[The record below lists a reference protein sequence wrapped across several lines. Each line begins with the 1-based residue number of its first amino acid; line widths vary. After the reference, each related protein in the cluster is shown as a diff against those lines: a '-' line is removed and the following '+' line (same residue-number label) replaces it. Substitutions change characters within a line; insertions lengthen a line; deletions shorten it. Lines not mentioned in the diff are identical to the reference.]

1 MQHSLARRNPL
12 RDRRQS
18 TGCWRRSTLV
28 RVAEFALSSEAF
40 QHGGEIPRR
49 HSCEGEDVSPALSWS
64 DPPERTRALALIV
77 DDPDAP
83 VGTFTH
89 WLAWNIDPLAGGLAE
104 GQSAPAEGHN
114 DFGIGGWS
122 GPCPPPGHGPHR
134 YFFRLHALD
143 AELDVGFRA
152 RRRELD
158 QALAG
163 HVLVT
168 AELMGRYER

>member
-1 MQHSLARRNPL
+1 V
-12 RDRRQS
+12 D
-18 TGCWRRSTLV
+18 
-28 RVAEFALSSEAF
+28 EFALSSEAF
-40 QHGGEIPRR
+40 TDGGEIPRR
-49 HSCEGEDVSPALSWS
+49 HTCEGDDVIPELSWS
-64 DPPERTRALALIV
+64 QPPAGTRTLALIV

-104 GQSAPAEGHN
+104 GQPAPAEGRN
-114 DFGIGGWS
+114 DFGASGWS

-143 AELDVGFRA
+143 AELDLGLRA
-152 RRRELD
+152 GRRELD

-163 HVLVT
+163 HVLAT